1 MLLLHGENKT
11 DRETVSSCH
20 SPRANVL
27 RSRDAVGV
35 GQFPG
40 VAPFLQELATVPG

>member
-20 SPRANVL
+20 GPRAK
-27 RSRDAVGV
+27 RPPEQGCCGV
-35 GQFPG
+35 GQFPR
-40 VAPFLQELATVPG
+40 VAPFL